1 MITSKN
7 IGILLDFIKNSKKYS
22 DLYLSVKKN
31 SITLSSKRKSN
42 FYIKNN
48 NLESKINISK
58 FYQSILN
65 ILLPILRKNKK
76 LVIAQIGQSI
86 DGRIALNNGNSH
98 YINNPKS
105 IIYLHCLRSISDAI
119 IVGSNTIKKD
129 DPLLTTRKIKGTN
142 PKRIIIDG
150 SLSLNNKYKI
160 FNDGNENIIF
170 TKSNKNIRL
179 NNSTIIRLKE
189 KNFTKN
195 FITQIK
201 KLKYKF
207 SDYTS
212 NEISNDHLRH
222 MVGGRGGQSNISEKN
237 ERIFNGE
244 FPEKPG
250 ALLEFLESFGNQWNI
265 SLFHYRNIGSAY
277 GNILIGIEDTHKKKS
292 ALLKHLHKCGTAFK
306 EESNNK
312 AYLDF
317 LK

>member
-7 IGILLDFIKNSKKYS
+7 IGILLDFIKNSKKNS
-22 DLYLSVKKN
+22 DLYLLVKKN
-31 SITLSSKRKSN
+31 SISLSSKRKSN

-65 ILLPILRKNKK
+65 ILVPILRKNKK

-195 FITQIK
+195 LITQIK
-201 KLKYKF
+201 KLKYKNILVEGGSKTISELINNKYIDILQF
-207 SDYTS
+207 MIAPILIGSGINS
-212 NEISNDHLRH
+212 LNLKEISNL
-222 MVGGRGGQSNISEKN
+222 
-237 ERIFNGE
+237 
-244 FPEKPG
+244 
-250 ALLEFLESFGNQWNI
+250 
-265 SLFHYRNIGSAY
+265 
-277 GNILIGIEDTHKKKS
+277 
-292 ALLKHLHKCGTAFK
+292 
-306 EESNNK
+306 NK
-312 AYLDF
+312 AIRPKHNFNELENEIIVNLF
-317 LK
+317 LNS

>member
-7 IGILLDFIKNSKKYS
+7 IGILLDFIKNSKKNS
-22 DLYLSVKKN
+22 DLYLLVKKN
-31 SITLSSKRKSN
+31 SISLSSKRKSN

-195 FITQIK
+195 LITQIK
-201 KLKYKF
+201 KLKYKNILVEGGSKTISELINNNYIDILQF
-207 SDYTS
+207 MIAPILIGSGINS
-212 NEISNDHLRH
+212 LNLKEISNL
-222 MVGGRGGQSNISEKN
+222 
-237 ERIFNGE
+237 
-244 FPEKPG
+244 
-250 ALLEFLESFGNQWNI
+250 
-265 SLFHYRNIGSAY
+265 
-277 GNILIGIEDTHKKKS
+277 
-292 ALLKHLHKCGTAFK
+292 
-306 EESNNK
+306 NK
-312 AYLDF
+312 AIRPKHNFNELENEIIVNLF
-317 LK
+317 LNS

>member
-7 IGILLDFIKNSKKYS
+7 IGILLDFIKNSKKNS
-22 DLYLSVKKN
+22 DLYLLVKKN
-31 SITLSSKRKSN
+31 SISLSSKKESN
-42 FYIKNN
+42 FYIKKN

-201 KLKYKF
+201 KLKYKNILVEGGSKTISELINNKYIDILQF
-207 SDYTS
+207 MIAPILIGSGINS
-212 NEISNDHLRH
+212 LNLKEISNLNKAIRPKH
-222 MVGGRGGQSNISEKN
+222 N
-237 ERIFNGE
+237 FNG
-244 FPEKPG
+244 
-250 ALLEFLESFGNQWNI
+250 LENEIIVNLFLNS
-265 SLFHYRNIGSAY
+265 
-277 GNILIGIEDTHKKKS
+277 
-292 ALLKHLHKCGTAFK
+292 
-306 EESNNK
+306 
-312 AYLDF
+312 
-317 LK
+317 

>member
-7 IGILLDFIKNSKKYS
+7 IGILLDFIKNSKKNS
-22 DLYLSVKKN
+22 DLYLLVKKN
-31 SITLSSKRKSN
+31 SISLSSKRKSN

-65 ILLPILRKNKK
+65 ILVPILIKNKK

-201 KLKYKF
+201 KLKYKNILVEGGSKTISELINNKYIDILQF
-207 SDYTS
+207 MIAPILIGSGINS
-212 NEISNDHLRH
+212 LNLKEISNL
-222 MVGGRGGQSNISEKN
+222 
-237 ERIFNGE
+237 
-244 FPEKPG
+244 
-250 ALLEFLESFGNQWNI
+250 
-265 SLFHYRNIGSAY
+265 
-277 GNILIGIEDTHKKKS
+277 
-292 ALLKHLHKCGTAFK
+292 
-306 EESNNK
+306 NK
-312 AYLDF
+312 AIRPKHNFNELENEIIVNLF
-317 LK
+317 LNS

>member
-7 IGILLDFIKNSKKYS
+7 IGILLDFIKNSKKNS
-22 DLYLSVKKN
+22 DLYLLVKKN
-31 SITLSSKRKSN
+31 SILYSSKIKSN
-42 FYIKNN
+42 FCIKNN
-48 NLESKINISK
+48 NLKSKINISK
-58 FYQSILN
+58 FYLSILN

-195 FITQIK
+195 LITQIK
-201 KLKYKF
+201 KLKYKNILVEGGSKTISELINNKYIDILQF
-207 SDYTS
+207 MIAPILIGSGINS
-212 NEISNDHLRH
+212 LNLKEISNLNRAIRPKH
-222 MVGGRGGQSNISEKN
+222 NFN
-237 ERIFNGE
+237 E
-244 FPEKPG
+244 
-250 ALLEFLESFGNQWNI
+250 LENEIIVNLFLNS
-265 SLFHYRNIGSAY
+265 
-277 GNILIGIEDTHKKKS
+277 
-292 ALLKHLHKCGTAFK
+292 
-306 EESNNK
+306 
-312 AYLDF
+312 
-317 LK
+317 

>member
-7 IGILLDFIKNSKKYS
+7 IGILLDFIKNSKKNS
-22 DLYLSVKKN
+22 DLYLLVKNN
-31 SITLSSKRKSN
+31 SISLSSKRKSN
-42 FYIKNN
+42 FYLKNN

-201 KLKYKF
+201 KLKYKNILVEGGSKTISELINNKYIDILQF
-207 SDYTS
+207 MIAPILIGSGINS
-212 NEISNDHLRH
+212 LNLKEISNL
-222 MVGGRGGQSNISEKN
+222 
-237 ERIFNGE
+237 
-244 FPEKPG
+244 
-250 ALLEFLESFGNQWNI
+250 
-265 SLFHYRNIGSAY
+265 
-277 GNILIGIEDTHKKKS
+277 
-292 ALLKHLHKCGTAFK
+292 
-306 EESNNK
+306 NK
-312 AYLDF
+312 AIRPKHNFNELENEIIVNLF
-317 LK
+317 LNS

>member
-7 IGILLDFIKNSKKYS
+7 IGILLDFIKNSKKNS
-22 DLYLSVKKN
+22 DLYLLVKKN
-31 SITLSSKRKSN
+31 SISLSSKRKSN

-65 ILLPILRKNKK
+65 ILVPILIKNKK

-170 TKSNKNIRL
+170 TKSSKIVKL

-195 FITQIK
+195 LITQIK
-201 KLKYKF
+201 KLKYKNILVEGGSKTISELIDNKYIDILQF
-207 SDYTS
+207 MIAPILIGSGINS
-212 NEISNDHLRH
+212 LNLKEISNLNRAIRPKH
-222 MVGGRGGQSNISEKN
+222 NFN
-237 ERIFNGE
+237 E
-244 FPEKPG
+244 
-250 ALLEFLESFGNQWNI
+250 LENEIIVNLFLNS
-265 SLFHYRNIGSAY
+265 
-277 GNILIGIEDTHKKKS
+277 
-292 ALLKHLHKCGTAFK
+292 
-306 EESNNK
+306 
-312 AYLDF
+312 
-317 LK
+317 

>member
-7 IGILLDFIKNSKKYS
+7 IGILLDFIKNSKKNS
-22 DLYLSVKKN
+22 DLYLLVKKN
-31 SITLSSKRKSN
+31 SISLSSKRKSN

-58 FYQSILN
+58 YYQSILN

-201 KLKYKF
+201 KLKYKNILVEGGSKTISELINNKYIDILQF
-207 SDYTS
+207 MIAPILIGSGINS
-212 NEISNDHLRH
+212 LNLKEISNL
-222 MVGGRGGQSNISEKN
+222 
-237 ERIFNGE
+237 
-244 FPEKPG
+244 
-250 ALLEFLESFGNQWNI
+250 
-265 SLFHYRNIGSAY
+265 
-277 GNILIGIEDTHKKKS
+277 
-292 ALLKHLHKCGTAFK
+292 
-306 EESNNK
+306 NK
-312 AYLDF
+312 AIRPKNNFYELDNEIIVNLF
-317 LK
+317 LNS

>member
-7 IGILLDFIKNSKKYS
+7 IGILLDFIKNSKKNS
-22 DLYLSVKKN
+22 DLYLLVKKN
-31 SITLSSKRKSN
+31 SISLSSKRKSN

-48 NLESKINISK
+48 NLESKINVSK

-65 ILLPILRKNKK
+65 ILLPILRRNKK

-195 FITQIK
+195 LITQIK
-201 KLKYKF
+201 KLKYKNILVEGGSKTISELINNKYIDILQF
-207 SDYTS
+207 MIAPILIGSGINS
-212 NEISNDHLRH
+212 LNLKEISNL
-222 MVGGRGGQSNISEKN
+222 
-237 ERIFNGE
+237 
-244 FPEKPG
+244 
-250 ALLEFLESFGNQWNI
+250 
-265 SLFHYRNIGSAY
+265 
-277 GNILIGIEDTHKKKS
+277 
-292 ALLKHLHKCGTAFK
+292 
-306 EESNNK
+306 NK
-312 AYLDF
+312 AIRPKSNFNELENEIIVNLF
-317 LK
+317 LNS

>member
-7 IGILLDFIKNSKKYS
+7 IGILLDFIKNSKKNS
-22 DLYLSVKKN
+22 DLYLLVKKN
-31 SITLSSKRKSN
+31 SISLSSKRKSN

-48 NLESKINISK
+48 NLEFKINISK

-65 ILLPILRKNKK
+65 ILVPILIKNKK

-129 DPLLTTRKIKGTN
+129 DPRLTTRKIKGTN

-201 KLKYKF
+201 KLKYKNILVEGGSKTISELINNKYIDILQF
-207 SDYTS
+207 MIAPILIGSGINS
-212 NEISNDHLRH
+212 LNLKEISNL
-222 MVGGRGGQSNISEKN
+222 
-237 ERIFNGE
+237 
-244 FPEKPG
+244 
-250 ALLEFLESFGNQWNI
+250 
-265 SLFHYRNIGSAY
+265 
-277 GNILIGIEDTHKKKS
+277 
-292 ALLKHLHKCGTAFK
+292 
-306 EESNNK
+306 NK
-312 AYLDF
+312 AIRPKHNFNELENEIIVNLF
-317 LK
+317 LNS

>member
-7 IGILLDFIKNSKKYS
+7 IGILLDFIKNSKKNS
-22 DLYLSVKKN
+22 DLYLLVKKN
-31 SITLSSKRKSN
+31 SISLSSKRKSN

-179 NNSTIIRLKE
+179 NNSTIIRLKD

-195 FITQIK
+195 LITQIK
-201 KLKYKF
+201 KLKYKNILVEGGSKTISELINNKYIDILQF
-207 SDYTS
+207 MIAPILIGSGINS
-212 NEISNDHLRH
+212 LNLKEISNL
-222 MVGGRGGQSNISEKN
+222 
-237 ERIFNGE
+237 
-244 FPEKPG
+244 
-250 ALLEFLESFGNQWNI
+250 
-265 SLFHYRNIGSAY
+265 
-277 GNILIGIEDTHKKKS
+277 
-292 ALLKHLHKCGTAFK
+292 
-306 EESNNK
+306 NK
-312 AYLDF
+312 AIRPKHNFNELENEIIVNLF
-317 LK
+317 LNS

>member
-7 IGILLDFIKNSKKYS
+7 IGILLDFIKNSKKNS
-22 DLYLSVKKN
+22 DLYLLVKKN
-31 SITLSSKRKSN
+31 SISLSSKRKSN

-65 ILLPILRKNKK
+65 ILLPILKKNKK

-201 KLKYKF
+201 KLKYKNILVEGGSKTISELINNKYIDILQF
-207 SDYTS
+207 MIAPILIGSGINS
-212 NEISNDHLRH
+212 LNLKEISNL
-222 MVGGRGGQSNISEKN
+222 
-237 ERIFNGE
+237 
-244 FPEKPG
+244 
-250 ALLEFLESFGNQWNI
+250 
-265 SLFHYRNIGSAY
+265 
-277 GNILIGIEDTHKKKS
+277 
-292 ALLKHLHKCGTAFK
+292 
-306 EESNNK
+306 NK
-312 AYLDF
+312 AIRPKHNFNELDNEIIVNLF
-317 LK
+317 LNS

>member
-7 IGILLDFIKNSKKYS
+7 IGILLDFIKNSKKNS
-22 DLYLSVKKN
+22 DLYLLVKKN
-31 SITLSSKRKSN
+31 SISLSSKRKSN

-58 FYQSILN
+58 FYQSIIN

-179 NNSTIIRLKE
+179 NNTTIIRLKE
-189 KNFTKN
+189 KNFSKN

-201 KLKYKF
+201 KLKYKNILVEGGSKTISELINNKYIDILQF
-207 SDYTS
+207 MIAPILIGSGINS
-212 NEISNDHLRH
+212 LNLKEISNL
-222 MVGGRGGQSNISEKN
+222 
-237 ERIFNGE
+237 
-244 FPEKPG
+244 
-250 ALLEFLESFGNQWNI
+250 
-265 SLFHYRNIGSAY
+265 
-277 GNILIGIEDTHKKKS
+277 
-292 ALLKHLHKCGTAFK
+292 
-306 EESNNK
+306 NK
-312 AYLDF
+312 AIRPKHNFNELENEIIVNLF
-317 LK
+317 LNS

>member
-7 IGILLDFIKNSKKYS
+7 IGILLDFIKNSKKNS
-22 DLYLSVKKN
+22 DLYLLVKKN
-31 SITLSSKRKSN
+31 SISLSSKRKSN

-129 DPLLTTRKIKGTN
+129 DPLLTTRKIKGKN

-179 NNSTIIRLKE
+179 NNSTIVRLKE

-201 KLKYKF
+201 KLKYKNILVEGGSKTISELINNKYIDILQF
-207 SDYTS
+207 MIAPILIGSGINS
-212 NEISNDHLRH
+212 LNLKEISNL
-222 MVGGRGGQSNISEKN
+222 
-237 ERIFNGE
+237 
-244 FPEKPG
+244 
-250 ALLEFLESFGNQWNI
+250 
-265 SLFHYRNIGSAY
+265 
-277 GNILIGIEDTHKKKS
+277 
-292 ALLKHLHKCGTAFK
+292 
-306 EESNNK
+306 NK
-312 AYLDF
+312 AIRPKHNFNEIENEIIVNLF
-317 LK
+317 LNS

>member
-7 IGILLDFIKNSKKYS
+7 IGILLDFIKNSKKNS
-22 DLYLSVKKN
+22 DLYLLVKKN
-31 SITLSSKRKSN
+31 SISLSSKRNSN

-129 DPLLTTRKIKGTN
+129 DPLLTTRKIKGKN

-201 KLKYKF
+201 KLKYKNILVEGGSKTISELINNKYIDILQF
-207 SDYTS
+207 MIAPILIGSGINS
-212 NEISNDHLRH
+212 LNLKEISNL
-222 MVGGRGGQSNISEKN
+222 
-237 ERIFNGE
+237 
-244 FPEKPG
+244 
-250 ALLEFLESFGNQWNI
+250 
-265 SLFHYRNIGSAY
+265 
-277 GNILIGIEDTHKKKS
+277 
-292 ALLKHLHKCGTAFK
+292 
-306 EESNNK
+306 NK
-312 AYLDF
+312 AIRPKHNFNELENEIIVNLF
-317 LK
+317 LNS

>member
-7 IGILLDFIKNSKKYS
+7 IGILLDFIKNSKKNS
-22 DLYLSVKKN
+22 DLYLLVKKN
-31 SITLSSKRKSN
+31 SISLSSKRKSN

-170 TKSNKNIRL
+170 TKSNKNIRF

-195 FITQIK
+195 LISQIK
-201 KLKYKF
+201 KLKYKNILVEGGSKTISELINNKYIDILQF
-207 SDYTS
+207 MIAPILIGSGINS
-212 NEISNDHLRH
+212 LNLKEISNLNKAIRPKH
-222 MVGGRGGQSNISEKN
+222 N
-237 ERIFNGE
+237 FNG
-244 FPEKPG
+244 
-250 ALLEFLESFGNQWNI
+250 LENEIIVNLFLNS
-265 SLFHYRNIGSAY
+265 
-277 GNILIGIEDTHKKKS
+277 
-292 ALLKHLHKCGTAFK
+292 
-306 EESNNK
+306 
-312 AYLDF
+312 
-317 LK
+317 

>member
-7 IGILLDFIKNSKKYS
+7 IGILLDFIKNSKKNS
-22 DLYLSVKKN
+22 DLYLLVKKN
-31 SITLSSKRKSN
+31 SISLSSKRKSN

-170 TKSNKNIRL
+170 TKSNKKIRL

-195 FITQIK
+195 LITQIK
-201 KLKYKF
+201 KLKYKNILVEGGSKTISELINNKYIDILQF
-207 SDYTS
+207 MIAPILIGSGINS
-212 NEISNDHLRH
+212 LNLKEISNL
-222 MVGGRGGQSNISEKN
+222 
-237 ERIFNGE
+237 
-244 FPEKPG
+244 
-250 ALLEFLESFGNQWNI
+250 
-265 SLFHYRNIGSAY
+265 
-277 GNILIGIEDTHKKKS
+277 
-292 ALLKHLHKCGTAFK
+292 
-306 EESNNK
+306 NK
-312 AYLDF
+312 AIRPKHNFNELDNEIIVNLF
-317 LK
+317 LKS

>member
-7 IGILLDFIKNSKKYS
+7 IGILLDFIKNSKKNS
-22 DLYLSVKKN
+22 DLYLLVKKN
-31 SITLSSKRKSN
+31 SISLSSKRKSN
-42 FYIKNN
+42 FYLKNN

-129 DPLLTTRKIKGTN
+129 NPLLTTRKIKGTN

-201 KLKYKF
+201 KLKYKNILVEGGSKTISELINNKYIDILQF
-207 SDYTS
+207 MIAPILIGSGINS
-212 NEISNDHLRH
+212 LNLKEISNL
-222 MVGGRGGQSNISEKN
+222 
-237 ERIFNGE
+237 
-244 FPEKPG
+244 
-250 ALLEFLESFGNQWNI
+250 
-265 SLFHYRNIGSAY
+265 
-277 GNILIGIEDTHKKKS
+277 
-292 ALLKHLHKCGTAFK
+292 
-306 EESNNK
+306 NK
-312 AYLDF
+312 AIRPKHNFNELENEIIVNLF
-317 LK
+317 LNS

>member
-7 IGILLDFIKNSKKYS
+7 IGILLDFIKNSKKHS
-22 DLYLSVKKN
+22 DLYLMVKKN
-31 SITLSSKRKSN
+31 SISLSSKRKSN
-42 FYIKNN
+42 FYLKNN
-48 NLESKINISK
+48 NLESKIKINK

-65 ILLPILRKNKK
+65 ILVPILRKNKK

-201 KLKYKF
+201 KLKYKNILVEGGSKTISELINNKYIDILQF
-207 SDYTS
+207 MIAPILIGSGINS
-212 NEISNDHLRH
+212 LNLKEISNL
-222 MVGGRGGQSNISEKN
+222 
-237 ERIFNGE
+237 
-244 FPEKPG
+244 
-250 ALLEFLESFGNQWNI
+250 
-265 SLFHYRNIGSAY
+265 
-277 GNILIGIEDTHKKKS
+277 
-292 ALLKHLHKCGTAFK
+292 
-306 EESNNK
+306 NK
-312 AYLDF
+312 AIRPKHNFNELENEIIVNLF
-317 LK
+317 LNS

>member
-7 IGILLDFIKNSKKYS
+7 IGILLDFIKNSRKNS
-22 DLYLSVKKN
+22 DLYLLVKKN
-31 SITLSSKRKSN
+31 SISLSSKRKSN

-170 TKSNKNIRL
+170 TKSYKNIKL

-189 KNFTKN
+189 KNFTKS

-201 KLKYKF
+201 KLKYNNILVEGGSKTISELINNKYIDILQF
-207 SDYTS
+207 MIAPILIGSGINS
-212 NEISNDHLRH
+212 LNLKEISNL
-222 MVGGRGGQSNISEKN
+222 
-237 ERIFNGE
+237 
-244 FPEKPG
+244 
-250 ALLEFLESFGNQWNI
+250 
-265 SLFHYRNIGSAY
+265 
-277 GNILIGIEDTHKKKS
+277 
-292 ALLKHLHKCGTAFK
+292 
-306 EESNNK
+306 NK
-312 AYLDF
+312 AIRPKHNFNELENEIIVNLF
-317 LK
+317 LNS

>member
-7 IGILLDFIKNSKKYS
+7 IGILLDFIKNSKKNN
-22 DLYLSVKKN
+22 DLYLLVKKN
-31 SITLSSKRKSN
+31 SISLSSKTKSN
-42 FYIKNN
+42 FYIKNK

-65 ILLPILRKNKK
+65 ILMPILRKNKK

-195 FITQIK
+195 LITQIK
-201 KLKYKF
+201 KLKYKNILVEGGSKTISELINNKYIDILQF
-207 SDYTS
+207 MIAPILIGSGINS
-212 NEISNDHLRH
+212 LNLKEISNL
-222 MVGGRGGQSNISEKN
+222 
-237 ERIFNGE
+237 
-244 FPEKPG
+244 
-250 ALLEFLESFGNQWNI
+250 
-265 SLFHYRNIGSAY
+265 
-277 GNILIGIEDTHKKKS
+277 
-292 ALLKHLHKCGTAFK
+292 
-306 EESNNK
+306 NK
-312 AYLDF
+312 AIRPKHNFNELENEIIVNLF
-317 LK
+317 LNS

>member
-7 IGILLDFIKNSKKYS
+7 IGILLDFIKNSKKNS
-22 DLYLSVKKN
+22 DLYLLVKTN
-31 SITLSSKRKSN
+31 SISLSSKRKSN

-65 ILLPILRKNKK
+65 ILVPILRKNKK

-195 FITQIK
+195 LITQIK
-201 KLKYKF
+201 KLKYKYILVEGGSKTISELINNKYIDILQF
-207 SDYTS
+207 MIAPILIGSGINS
-212 NEISNDHLRH
+212 LNLKEISNL
-222 MVGGRGGQSNISEKN
+222 
-237 ERIFNGE
+237 
-244 FPEKPG
+244 
-250 ALLEFLESFGNQWNI
+250 
-265 SLFHYRNIGSAY
+265 
-277 GNILIGIEDTHKKKS
+277 
-292 ALLKHLHKCGTAFK
+292 
-306 EESNNK
+306 NK
-312 AYLDF
+312 AIRPKYNFNELENEIIVNLF
-317 LK
+317 LNS

>member
-7 IGILLDFIKNSKKYS
+7 IGILLDFIKNSKKNS
-22 DLYLSVKKN
+22 DLYLLVKKN
-31 SITLSSKRKSN
+31 SISLSSKRKSN

-48 NLESKINISK
+48 NLEFKINISK

-65 ILLPILRKNKK
+65 ILVPILIKNKK

-179 NNSTIIRLKE
+179 NNSTIIKLKE

-201 KLKYKF
+201 KLKYKNILVEGGSKTISELINNKYIDILQF
-207 SDYTS
+207 MIAPILIGSGVNS
-212 NEISNDHLRH
+212 LNLKEISNL
-222 MVGGRGGQSNISEKN
+222 
-237 ERIFNGE
+237 
-244 FPEKPG
+244 
-250 ALLEFLESFGNQWNI
+250 
-265 SLFHYRNIGSAY
+265 
-277 GNILIGIEDTHKKKS
+277 
-292 ALLKHLHKCGTAFK
+292 
-306 EESNNK
+306 NK
-312 AYLDF
+312 AIRPKHNFNELENEIIVNLF
-317 LK
+317 LNS

>member
-7 IGILLDFIKNSKKYS
+7 IGILLDFIKNSKKNS
-22 DLYLSVKKN
+22 DLYLLVKKN
-31 SITLSSKRKSN
+31 SISLSSKRKSN

-105 IIYLHCLRSISDAI
+105 IIYLHCLRSICDAI

-189 KNFTKN
+189 KNFTKDL
-195 FITQIK
+195 ITQIK
-201 KLKYKF
+201 KLKYKNILVEGGSKTISELINNKYIDILQF
-207 SDYTS
+207 MIAPILIGSGINS
-212 NEISNDHLRH
+212 LNLKEISNL
-222 MVGGRGGQSNISEKN
+222 
-237 ERIFNGE
+237 
-244 FPEKPG
+244 
-250 ALLEFLESFGNQWNI
+250 
-265 SLFHYRNIGSAY
+265 
-277 GNILIGIEDTHKKKS
+277 
-292 ALLKHLHKCGTAFK
+292 
-306 EESNNK
+306 NK
-312 AYLDF
+312 AIRPKHNFNELENEIIVNLF
-317 LK
+317 LNS

>member
-7 IGILLDFIKNSKKYS
+7 IGILLDFIKNSKKNS
-22 DLYLSVKKN
+22 DLYLLVKKN
-31 SITLSSKRKSN
+31 SISLSSKRKSN

-195 FITQIK
+195 LITRIK
-201 KLKYKF
+201 KLKYKNILVEGGSKTISELINNKYIDILQF
-207 SDYTS
+207 MIAPILIGSGINS
-212 NEISNDHLRH
+212 LNLKEISNL
-222 MVGGRGGQSNISEKN
+222 
-237 ERIFNGE
+237 
-244 FPEKPG
+244 
-250 ALLEFLESFGNQWNI
+250 
-265 SLFHYRNIGSAY
+265 
-277 GNILIGIEDTHKKKS
+277 
-292 ALLKHLHKCGTAFK
+292 
-306 EESNNK
+306 NK
-312 AYLDF
+312 AIRPKHNFNELENEIIVNLF
-317 LK
+317 LNS

>member
-7 IGILLDFIKNSKKYS
+7 IGILLNFIKNSKKNS
-22 DLYLSVKKN
+22 DLYLLVKKN
-31 SITLSSKRKSN
+31 SISLSSKRKSN

-48 NLESKINISK
+48 NLEFKINISK

-65 ILLPILRKNKK
+65 ILVPILIKNKK

-129 DPLLTTRKIKGTN
+129 DPLLTTRKIKGAN

-195 FITQIK
+195 LITQIK
-201 KLKYKF
+201 KLKYKNILVEGGSKTISELINNKYIDILQF
-207 SDYTS
+207 LIAPILIGSGI
-212 NEISNDHLRH
+212 NALNLKEISNL
-222 MVGGRGGQSNISEKN
+222 
-237 ERIFNGE
+237 
-244 FPEKPG
+244 
-250 ALLEFLESFGNQWNI
+250 
-265 SLFHYRNIGSAY
+265 
-277 GNILIGIEDTHKKKS
+277 
-292 ALLKHLHKCGTAFK
+292 
-306 EESNNK
+306 NK
-312 AYLDF
+312 AIRPKYNFNELGDEIVVNLF
-317 LK
+317 LNS

>member
-7 IGILLDFIKNSKKYS
+7 IGILLDFIKNSKKNS
-22 DLYLSVKKN
+22 DLYLLVKKN
-31 SITLSSKRKSN
+31 SISLSSKRKSN

-201 KLKYKF
+201 KLKYKNILVEGGSKTISELINNKYIDILQF
-207 SDYTS
+207 MIAPILIGSGINS
-212 NEISNDHLRH
+212 LNLKEISNL
-222 MVGGRGGQSNISEKN
+222 
-237 ERIFNGE
+237 
-244 FPEKPG
+244 
-250 ALLEFLESFGNQWNI
+250 
-265 SLFHYRNIGSAY
+265 
-277 GNILIGIEDTHKKKS
+277 
-292 ALLKHLHKCGTAFK
+292 
-306 EESNNK
+306 NK
-312 AYLDF
+312 AIRPKSNFNELENEIIVNLF
-317 LK
+317 LNS

>member
-7 IGILLDFIKNSKKYS
+7 IGILLDFIKNSKKNS
-22 DLYLSVKKN
+22 DLYLLVKKN
-31 SITLSSKRKSN
+31 SISLSSKRKSN

-195 FITQIK
+195 LITQIK
-201 KLKYKF
+201 KLKYKNILVEGGSKTISELINNKYIDILQF
-207 SDYTS
+207 MIAPILIGSGINS
-212 NEISNDHLRH
+212 LNLKEISNL
-222 MVGGRGGQSNISEKN
+222 
-237 ERIFNGE
+237 
-244 FPEKPG
+244 
-250 ALLEFLESFGNQWNI
+250 
-265 SLFHYRNIGSAY
+265 
-277 GNILIGIEDTHKKKS
+277 
-292 ALLKHLHKCGTAFK
+292 
-306 EESNNK
+306 NK
-312 AYLDF
+312 AIRPKHNFNELDNEIIVNLF
-317 LK
+317 LKS

>member
-7 IGILLDFIKNSKKYS
+7 IGILLDFIKNSKKNS
-22 DLYLSVKKN
+22 DLYLLVKKN
-31 SITLSSKRKSN
+31 SISLSSKRKSN

-58 FYQSILN
+58 FYESILN

-142 PKRIIIDG
+142 AKRIIIDG

-170 TKSNKNIRL
+170 TKSDKNIRL

-195 FITQIK
+195 LITQIK
-201 KLKYKF
+201 KLKYKNILVEGGSKTISELINNKYIDILQF
-207 SDYTS
+207 MIAPILIGSGINS
-212 NEISNDHLRH
+212 LNLKEISNL
-222 MVGGRGGQSNISEKN
+222 
-237 ERIFNGE
+237 
-244 FPEKPG
+244 
-250 ALLEFLESFGNQWNI
+250 
-265 SLFHYRNIGSAY
+265 
-277 GNILIGIEDTHKKKS
+277 
-292 ALLKHLHKCGTAFK
+292 
-306 EESNNK
+306 NK
-312 AYLDF
+312 AIRPKHNFNELENEIIVNLF
-317 LK
+317 LNS

>member
-7 IGILLDFIKNSKKYS
+7 IGILLDFIKNSKKNS
-22 DLYLSVKKN
+22 DLYLLVKKN
-31 SITLSSKRKSN
+31 SISLSTKRKSN

-119 IVGSNTIKKD
+119 IVGSNTIKND

-179 NNSTIIRLKE
+179 NNSTIIKLKE

-195 FITQIK
+195 LITQVK
-201 KLKYKF
+201 KLKYKNILVEGGSKTISELINNKYIDILQF
-207 SDYTS
+207 MIAPVLIGSGINS
-212 NEISNDHLRH
+212 LNLKEISNL
-222 MVGGRGGQSNISEKN
+222 
-237 ERIFNGE
+237 
-244 FPEKPG
+244 
-250 ALLEFLESFGNQWNI
+250 
-265 SLFHYRNIGSAY
+265 
-277 GNILIGIEDTHKKKS
+277 
-292 ALLKHLHKCGTAFK
+292 
-306 EESNNK
+306 NK
-312 AYLDF
+312 AIRPKHNFNELDNEIIVNLF
-317 LK
+317 LNS

>member
-7 IGILLDFIKNSKKYS
+7 IGILLDFIKNSKKNS
-22 DLYLSVKKN
+22 DLYLLVKKN
-31 SITLSSKRKSN
+31 SISLSSKRKSN

-129 DPLLTTRKIKGTN
+129 NPLLTTRKIKGTN

-170 TKSNKNIRL
+170 TKSNKNIKL

-201 KLKYKF
+201 KLKYKNILVEGGSKTISELINNKYIDILQF
-207 SDYTS
+207 MIAPILIGSGINS
-212 NEISNDHLRH
+212 LNLKEISNL
-222 MVGGRGGQSNISEKN
+222 
-237 ERIFNGE
+237 
-244 FPEKPG
+244 
-250 ALLEFLESFGNQWNI
+250 
-265 SLFHYRNIGSAY
+265 
-277 GNILIGIEDTHKKKS
+277 
-292 ALLKHLHKCGTAFK
+292 
-306 EESNNK
+306 NK
-312 AYLDF
+312 AIRPKHNFNELDNEIIVNLF
-317 LK
+317 LNS

>member
-7 IGILLDFIKNSKKYS
+7 IGILLDFIKNSKKNS
-22 DLYLSVKKN
+22 DLYLLVKKN
-31 SITLSSKRKSN
+31 SISLSSKRKSN

-48 NLESKINISK
+48 NLETKINISK

-195 FITQIK
+195 LITQIK
-201 KLKYKF
+201 KLKYTNILVEGGSKTI
-207 SDYTS
+207 SELINNKYIDILQIMIAPILIGS
-212 NEISNDHLRH
+212 GINSLNLKEISNL
-222 MVGGRGGQSNISEKN
+222 
-237 ERIFNGE
+237 
-244 FPEKPG
+244 
-250 ALLEFLESFGNQWNI
+250 
-265 SLFHYRNIGSAY
+265 
-277 GNILIGIEDTHKKKS
+277 
-292 ALLKHLHKCGTAFK
+292 
-306 EESNNK
+306 NK
-312 AYLDF
+312 AIRPKHNFNELENEIIVNLF
-317 LK
+317 LNS

>member
-7 IGILLDFIKNSKKYS
+7 IGIFLDIIKKSKKNS
-22 DLYLSVKKN
+22 DLYLLVKKN
-31 SITLSSKRKSN
+31 SISLSSKRKSN

-58 FYQSILN
+58 YYQSILN

-189 KNFTKN
+189 KNFTKDL
-195 FITQIK
+195 ITQIK
-201 KLKYKF
+201 KLKYKNILVEGGSKTISELINNKYIDILQF
-207 SDYTS
+207 MIAPILIGSGINS
-212 NEISNDHLRH
+212 LNLKEISNL
-222 MVGGRGGQSNISEKN
+222 
-237 ERIFNGE
+237 
-244 FPEKPG
+244 
-250 ALLEFLESFGNQWNI
+250 
-265 SLFHYRNIGSAY
+265 
-277 GNILIGIEDTHKKKS
+277 
-292 ALLKHLHKCGTAFK
+292 
-306 EESNNK
+306 NK
-312 AYLDF
+312 AIRPKHNFNELDNEIIVNLF
-317 LK
+317 LNS

>member
-7 IGILLDFIKNSKKYS
+7 IGILLDFIKNSKKNS
-22 DLYLSVKKN
+22 DLYLLVKKN
-31 SITLSSKRKSN
+31 SISLSSKRKSN

-48 NLESKINISK
+48 NLEFKINISK

-65 ILLPILRKNKK
+65 ILVPILIKNKK

-179 NNSTIIRLKE
+179 NNSKIIRLKE

-195 FITQIK
+195 LITQIK
-201 KLKYKF
+201 KLKYKNILVEGGSKTISELINNKYIDILQF
-207 SDYTS
+207 MIAPILIGSGINS
-212 NEISNDHLRH
+212 LNLKEISNL
-222 MVGGRGGQSNISEKN
+222 
-237 ERIFNGE
+237 
-244 FPEKPG
+244 
-250 ALLEFLESFGNQWNI
+250 
-265 SLFHYRNIGSAY
+265 
-277 GNILIGIEDTHKKKS
+277 
-292 ALLKHLHKCGTAFK
+292 
-306 EESNNK
+306 NK
-312 AYLDF
+312 AIRPKHNFNELENEIIVNLF
-317 LK
+317 LNS